1 MPFHKSL
8 TLWLAI
14 SLAACAP
21 DAHNSDALSELSPD
35 AHSSVAAAISKPLG
49 LAFSAETPEAYDDI
63 IAKLEKASLVPNEK
77 LSAQLALFYVLT
89 KKNKWE
95 QASQAQQYIQ
105 PRKSELT
112 HFESLWFDALSARLS
127 DDGDEEIARWKT
139 VLELVPNNRWA
150 WYELATPYYRQED
163 YANVVRALE
172 RALAIE
178 PDPEKWRASYIHYL
192 HSKSYFRI
200 DEYEKSS
207 QAALPALAYEKR
219 RRTAQYRKVM
229 ADTASGKLQDPYQGL
244 KRYREYSMKNGLI
257 NEAVHNANLSLF
269 FFELGDYDRAV
280 THARQSYE
288 LQKFTYSAFVLG
300 YSLTEKGELEE
311 AQSVLKDAAAQF
323 PENANLWGARG
334 WLHHRLEEDEK
345 ALEFLMKARAL
356 NPRKHSAIE
365 RDIKIVTAS
374 LEGTLKIKVKPVRWY
389 GD

>member
-1 MPFHKSL
+1 MPLHKSL
-8 TLWLAI
+8 TLLFVLSLI
-14 SLAACAP
+14 SCAP
-21 DAHNSDALSELSPD
+21 DANNPD
-35 AHSSVAAAISKPLG
+35 VLIEQNPSAHSAAKTAISKSLG
-49 LAFSAETPEAYDDI
+49 LAFSAETPEA
-63 IAKLEKASLVPNEK
+63 IAELEKASLEPDEN
-77 LSAQLALFYVLT
+77 LSARLAQFYVLT

-95 QASQAQQYIQ
+95 QAGQAQQYIE
-105 PRKSELT
+105 PRKAKLT
-112 HFESLWFDALSARLS
+112 PFESLWFDALSARLS
-127 DDGDEEIARWKT
+127 DDGDKEIARWKK
-139 VLELVPNNRWA
+139 VLELAPNNRWA

-192 HSKSYFRI
+192 HSKASFRI
-200 DEYEKSS
+200 EDYEKSS
-207 QAALPALAYEKR
+207 QAAIPALAYEKT

-229 ADTASGKLQDPYQGL
+229 ADMASGKLQDPYQGL
-244 KRYREYSMKNGLI
+244 KRYREFSMKDGQI

-269 FFELGDYDRAV
+269 FFELGDYNKAV
-280 THARQSYE
+280 EHARQSYE

-311 AQSVLKDAAAQF
+311 AQNVLEDATSQF
-323 PENANLWGARG
+323 PKNVNLWGARG
-334 WLHHRLEEDEK
+334 WLHYRLGEDEK

-356 NPRKHSAIE
+356 SPRKHSAIE

-374 LEGTLKIKVKPVRWY
+374 LEGTLKTKAKPVRWY